1 MSASADYKI
10 IQDFSEKVPHTYSL
24 ALTYF
29 IYCNRWH
36 ELTWNIKILPW
47 NMNFVKFE
55 TSQLVS
61 QSEFF
66 GFLFLKCGIYF
77 HFIKLWK
84 SAMICSRVVPIVWQP
99 WWALMEKS
107 PQLLFGIVVMHSF
120 RPTEISVGLLPFAKA
135 LSKWHWIENICE
147 LGQKLQCF

>member
-1 MSASADYKI
+1 MKYWFETISLNLLRSIYCTQSTMNVVLRYLYKI
-10 IQDFSEKVPHTYSL
+10 SPSL
-24 ALTYF
+24 YFALSVEVN
-29 IYCNRWH
+29 CM
-36 ELTWNIKILPW
+36 LPRS
-47 NMNFVKFE
+47 K
-55 TSQLVS
+55 SQLVS

-84 SAMICSRVVPIVWQP
+84 SAMICSRVAPIVWQP

-147 LGQKLQCF
+147 LSQKLQCF